1 MRIRKLRR
9 LKRLASH
16 PRFLVATLVLGM
28 LLGLSALGVGFFTD
42 DYPFIAHL
50 EESGPQRGSPWTL
63 YEFASGDEHANF
75 ELMNGGPTP
84 GGRPPS
90 EAPLSA
96 SALERALRSRSRV
109 VWTPPVR
116 LPPAHLFSVRRV
128 ALRGGAAFALRA
140 RAAALGHEHARLC
153 AGPIACRAAGV
164 DFEPTFAIST
174 APALLGLAAHVHR
187 REHREGRLARL
198 AWGGWLAPAGLVL
211 GLLGGEAAISV
222 AVYWLAY
229 EAWGAPEAGERRA
242 RLRNLAVPLVIVVAY
257 LLTYKALGYG
267 VRHSEAYVD
276 AMESPVTFASTVFW
290 RLPLLL
296 GEVLLGVPAAL
307 AYNVFPKIGALVGLL
322 GGLLVA
328 VLLRTVWSELSLSSR
343 RAVRWLVCGAFLSML
358 IGLGGI
364 PGARLVVIPGI
375 GASVVLGAILTH
387 GWRRWAT
394 SRWPARSAGR
404 AGVAL
409 LVVIHL
415 ALAPLTFLA
424 SVQSIAT
431 LGKKTA
437 EIDASLDGLLNERH
451 AVGQRPATSHR
462 SHRVRPF
469 GRYLRGGLAND
480 ANSGE
485 SRRVDL
491 VVDGASDPHHRAHI
505 RRYAGD
511 RDRPEHDARVLRNGV
526 PRERRWLSRCAIAFP
541 STTS

>member
-1 MRIRKLRR
+1 
-9 LKRLASH
+9 
-16 PRFLVATLVLGM
+16 M

-50 EESGPQRGSPWTL
+50 EDSGPQRGSPWGL

-75 ELMNGGPTP
+75 ELVKRGPYPWWTAP
-84 GGRPPS
+84 ES

-96 SALERALRSRSRV
+96 SALERALRSQSRV
-109 VWTPPVR
+109 VWAPPIRV
-116 LPPAHLFSVRRV
+116 PPAHLSLVRRV
-128 ALRGGAAFALRA
+128 AVCGGAASALRA
-140 RAAALGHEHARLC
+140 RASALGHEHARLC
-153 AGPIACRAAGV
+153 AGAIACRAAGV
-164 DFEPTFAIST
+164 DIRAGICLSPTT
-174 APALLGLAAHVHR
+174 PALLGLAAHVHR
-187 REHREGRLARL
+187 REHLEGRLARL

-211 GLLGGEAAISV
+211 GLFGGEAAISV

-229 EAWGAPEAGERRA
+229 EAFGAPEAGERRA
-242 RLRNLAVPLVIVVAY
+242 RLRNLAVPFVILVAY

-276 AMESPVTFASTVFW
+276 AMESPITFASTVFW
-290 RLPLLL
+290 RLPLLF
-296 GEVLLGVPAAL
+296 GELLLGVPAAL

-322 GGLLVA
+322 GGVLVA

-343 RAVRWLVCGAFLSML
+343 RAVRWLVSGAFLSMS

-387 GWRRWAT
+387 GWRRWST

-415 ALAPLTFLA
+415 VLAPLTFLA

-451 AVGQRPATSHR
+451 T
-462 SHRVRPF
+462 
-469 GRYLRGGLAND
+469 
-480 ANSGE
+480 
-485 SRRVDL
+485 L
-491 VVDGASDPHHRAHI
+491 VKGPLQVIILSASDPL
-505 RRYAGD
+505 AGIYVAASPSASWSA
-511 RDRPEHDARVLRNGV
+511 RKPPSIAGRPASARFTTVVGTPSSSSCLRM
-526 PRERRWLSRCAIAFP
+526 P
-541 STTS
+541 STHGEPSVRTSTRRSILGGSATSIDRGHQRRHRRDQDEQRGRAAV